1 MGNGLGYLLKQPC
14 AQKTLFLLS
23 VREELSWKK
32 SALGQVCWAKG
43 KTNNNRSC
51 YCHETCGNPDWL
63 KQTLRS
69 KPMELSNGPHNWIDE
84 WMVLSPD
91 YHTFM
96 FDVSALND
104 VLACL
109 PPGGMIKDSSDLAS
123 HVYKRDAGI
132 KHANSASSKGYQ
144 SLNISDDAIL
154 AGYKRGN
161 FTAYWVQPYVKAI
174 MDSGC
179 EVTSALG
186 LQVAEHNSET
196 PR

>member
-1 MGNGLGYLLKQPC
+1 MWEPRLAEKVK
-14 AQKTLFLLS
+14 KTL
-23 VREELSWKK
+23 RIKPHELS
-32 SALGQVCWAKG
+32 S
-43 KTNNNRSC
+43 
-51 YCHETCGNPDWL
+51 
-63 KQTLRS
+63 
-69 KPMELSNGPHNWIDE
+69 GPHNWIDE
-84 WMVLSPD
+84 WMALSPE

-109 PPGGMIKDSSDLAS
+109 PPGGMIKDSSELAS

-132 KHANSASSKGYQ
+132 RHANSASTKGYQ

-154 AGYKRGN
+154 AGYKRGQ

-186 LQVAEHNSET
+186 LQVAEHRWTET